1 MNIYAPLEITK
12 KGIRREE
19 KLEESIGKTIDM
31 ILQTPCNSCAVDPEF
46 GFVFNNMRFE
56 TIDES
61 DGTISNPPEREEWKE
76 WKNRR
81 KELYNLKV
89 SGNSKNTNTFAAI
102 LQEAIKRYEPR
113 LTGVDTLLTYVR
125 EKKIIEV
132 AVKGTINETGKP
144 YEYKT
149 IINIWR

>member
-1 MNIYAPLEITK
+1 MNIYAPLQISD
-12 KGIRREE
+12 KGIRTEE
-19 KLEESIGKTIDM
+19 NLEHSIGKTIDM
-31 ILQTPCNSCAVDPEF
+31 LLQTPCNSCPVDPEF

-56 TIDES
+56 TIDEG
-61 DGTISNPPEREEWKE
+61 DGTISNPPESDEWKD
-76 WKNRR
+76 WKNNG

-89 SGNSKNTNTFAAI
+89 SGNSKGINTFAAI
-102 LQEAIKRYEPR
+102 LQEAIKKYEPR

-132 AVKGTINETGKP
+132 SVKGTIGETGKP
-144 YEYKT
+144 YQYKT